1 MSDDRG
7 VVFGDAAGGVLAAF
21 LRVFGAGGDWNSPR
35 SFCFAGGRSAFFF
48 EDFGAAF
55 RVAGA
60 GGDWKAP
67 RLAGGASICASA
79 LRRACDVRRS
89 SEKVFFHLRWAGRV
103 ARWVRWR

>member
-21 LRVFGAGGDWNSPR
+21 FRVFGAGGDWNNPR
-35 SFCFAGGRSAFFF
+35 SGFFAFFAGGAEGGGASSSGRSAFFF

-55 RVAGA
+55 RDAGA

-67 RLAGGASICASA
+67 LLAGGASP
-79 LRRACDVRRS
+79 LVYP
-89 SEKVFFHLRWAGRV
+89 G
-103 ARWVRWR
+103 

>member
-21 LRVFGAGGDWNSPR
+21 FRAFGAGGDWKSPR
-35 SFCFAGGRSAFFF
+35 SGFFAFFAGGAEGGGASSSGRSAFFF
-48 EDFGAAF
+48 DEAAF

-67 RLAGGASICASA
+67 RFLAGSPLVYPG
-79 LRRACDVRRS
+79 
-89 SEKVFFHLRWAGRV
+89 
-103 ARWVRWR
+103 

>member
-21 LRVFGAGGDWNSPR
+21 FRVVGAGGDWKSPR
-35 SFCFAGGRSAFFF
+35 AGFFAFFAGGAEGGGASSSGRSAFFF

-55 RVAGA
+55 AGA

-67 RLAGGASICASA
+67 RFLAGSPCVKPG
-79 LRRACDVRRS
+79 
-89 SEKVFFHLRWAGRV
+89 
-103 ARWVRWR
+103 